1 MYPQACNFDPNAVV
15 DNGLC
20 DFSCHCGPGTL
31 WDPETQSCEVVCGA
45 DHDLDGVVGTGD
57 LLLFLTAF
65 ATPCDAL
72 GMPSQDD

>member
-1 MYPQACNFDPNAVV
+1 
-15 DNGLC
+15 
-20 DFSCHCGPGTL
+20 
-31 WDPETQSCEVVCGA
+31 VCGV